1 MEDAMFYNNRLRMLE
16 IAKKFPPIVNTYQ
29 NKWIEKNTVLVRA
42 VYFISFLGILLVLAM
57 LYIFRQLKLLR
68 TQRSIVTDMNE
79 QLKELNS
86 ELLKTNRT
94 REEYVSLFI
103 ELCAAYIDKLNKYQ
117 DLVKRKVKAKQV
129 DDLLKIANS
138 SKMSDSDARQFFV
151 NFDTA
156 FLTLYPN
163 FVSEFNMLLREGEEL
178 VPA

>member
-1 MEDAMFYNNRLRMLE
+1 MFYNNRLRMLE

-86 ELLKTNRT
+86 ELLKNKPYT
-94 REEYVSLFI
+94 RGVCE
-103 ELCAAYIDKLNKYQ
+103 
-117 DLVKRKVKAKQV
+117 
-129 DDLLKIANS
+129 
-138 SKMSDSDARQFFV
+138 FV
-151 NFDTA
+151 
-156 FLTLYPN
+156 Y
-163 FVSEFNMLLREGEEL
+163 
-178 VPA
+178 

>member
-1 MEDAMFYNNRLRMLE
+1 M
-16 IAKKFPPIVNTYQ
+16 
-29 NKWIEKNTVLVRA
+29 
-42 VYFISFLGILLVLAM
+42 
-57 LYIFRQLKLLR
+57 
-68 TQRSIVTDMNE
+68 
-79 QLKELNS
+79 
-86 ELLKTNRT
+86 
-94 REEYVSLFI
+94 SLFI

-163 FVSEFNMLLREGEEL
+163 FVSEFNMLLREGEEI
-178 VPA
+178 VPAKGEILNTELRIYALVRLGIKDSSRIATLLCYSPQTIYNYRTTVKNKAKNREEFEEQVKKVCTFV